1 MVFERSV
8 RALRRA
14 RGPVVALWVWLLLAA
29 VYVSGALTAAAAA
42 QPAAAALWAIVA
54 LLALAGLGL
63 LIVLW
68 LGRPAVP
75 ARAILELDLS
85 EGVAEHIPDHPLARM
100 TMGRRPL
107 LLRRLVE
114 ALERGAE
121 DDRVVGLVARVDGNL
136 GLAQMQEIRDAVAAF
151 REHGKPAVAYA
162 ETFGEFAS
170 GNLSYYLA
178 TAFEEIFLQPS
189 GDVGLTGLAAES
201 PFVRGILDKLDVTPR
216 LDHRREYKTAM
227 NLLTERA
234 YTDAHREAVTR
245 VIETQFAQMVAGIA
259 AGRGL
264 DEERVRELV
273 DRGPLL
279 GGEAVEAGLID
290 GLAYRDEVHRRMRD
304 RWAGKAA
311 LLYLTEYLRRTR
323 PTHRKARTVALIYG
337 VGGVR
342 RGRSGFDPRLGGVV
356 MGSDTVTAAF
366 RSAIEERRVEA
377 ILFRVDSPGGS
388 YVASDAIWREVVRA
402 REAGKPVVVSM
413 GNVAGSGG
421 YFVAMGADAIVA
433 QPGTITGSI
442 GVVGGKLLTSQLW
455 EKLGVTWD
463 EVHRGENATMWSAR
477 SDYTPQQWDRFQA
490 WLDRV
495 YQDFTA
501 KVAEGRGLAEEQV
514 LELARGRIW
523 SGQDAKDLGLVD
535 ELGGLTRALGLA
547 REAAAIPETARV
559 RLEDFP
565 RRRPAWRRLGR
576 RPASSEEEGVG
587 QLAWQAIGPL
597 ARALGPLGLSDDQRV
612 LAMPWV

>member
-1 MVFERSV
+1 MVFERFA

-14 RGPVVALWVWLLLAA
+14 QPLVVVLWVWLLLAA

-42 QPAAAALWAIVA
+42 QPAAAALWAMVA

-68 LGRPAVP
+68 LGRASVP
-75 ARAILELDLS
+75 AQAILELDLS
-85 EGVAEHIPDHPLARM
+85 RGVAEHLPDHPLARM

-107 LLRRLVE
+107 LIRELVE
-114 ALERGAE
+114 SLERAAE
-121 DDRVVGLVARVDGNL
+121 DDRVVAMMARVDGSL
-136 GLAQMQEIRDAVAAF
+136 GLAQVQEIRDAVAGF

-178 TAFEEIFLQPS
+178 TAFEEVFLQPS

-201 PFVRGILDKLDVTPR
+201 PFVRGMLDKLEVTPR
-216 LDHRREYKTAM
+216 LDHRQEYKTAM
-227 NLLTERA
+227 NLLTERG
-234 YTDAHREAVTR
+234 YTDAHREAVAQ
-245 VIETQFAQMVAGIA
+245 VIEAQFTQMVTGIA
-259 AGRGL
+259 AGRRL
-264 DEERVRELV
+264 DEERVRDLV

-290 GLAYRDEVHRRMRD
+290 GLAYRDEVHQRMRD
-304 RWAGKAA
+304 RWAGKAQ
-311 LLYLTEYLRRTR
+311 LLYVTEYLKRAR
-323 PTHRKARTVALIYG
+323 PTLRKARTVALIYG

-342 RGRSGFDPRLGGVV
+342 RGRSGFDPRLRGVV

-366 RSAIEERRVEA
+366 RAAIEEKRVEA

-388 YVASDAIWREVVRA
+388 YVASDTIWREVVRA
-402 REAGKPVVVSM
+402 RQAGKPVVVSM

-421 YFVAMGADAIVA
+421 YFVAMAADAIVA

-442 GVVGGKLLTSQLW
+442 GVVGGKLLTSKLW

-463 EVHRGENATMWSAR
+463 EIHRGENATMWSAR

-501 KVAEGRGLAEEQV
+501 KVAEGRGLAEQRV
-514 LELARGRIW
+514 LDLARGRIW

-535 ELGGLTRALGLA
+535 ELGGLTRALEMA
-547 REAAAIPETARV
+547 RAAAAIPETARV
-559 RLEDFP
+559 RLEEFP
-565 RRRPAWRRLGR
+565 RRRPAWKRLGR
-576 RPASSEEEGVG
+576 RPANSEEEAVGSVAWQLIAPLVRGVG
-587 QLAWQAIGPL
+587 
-597 ARALGPLGLSDDQRV
+597 RLGLSDDQRV
-612 LAMPWV
+612 LTMPWV